1 MPYRILLLML
11 LSVSTL
17 LSQSVFFDFA
27 TLARKDSFY
36 TELKLKIVECQK
48 PANFKNADIMA
59 NGLWAAELTM
69 DRSPEFKAFLGSM
82 MDSIIKFDS
91 DIQRRILQTAFTL
104 YRGEFKESAE
114 KFARQTSNVK
124 LFAMAVNYCDLNVS
138 EMQEYEKLAKTKF
151 AGEMKNPILQAL
163 IGNLSMKS
171 NGGQKLPPVSDLL
184 NYGKDTSVFRMFM
197 FVRNDRNYAGRIV
210 LRRKNGE
217 FLRDNSGKLVT
228 LPYFARAL
236 PNMPGYLTNGNSPQ
250 GVFSVT
256 GVYNSAAKLIGPTP
270 RIRLFMP
277 SETDNNTFYNSKANL
292 KGESDSMLYR
302 KLFPESWR
310 EYFPVMESFYAGKA
324 GRFDIVMHGT
334 TVDQRYYL
342 KEVFYPNV
350 PTHGCLS
357 GIELW
362 DDKGILISSDQQKL
376 LDIYSSLGNPKGF
389 LYLIEL
395 NDEKRTVSEED
406 IEKPFNYTEIKLK

>member
-1 MPYRILLLML
+1 MLSKTLLLMI

-36 TELKLKIVECQK
+36 NELKLKIIECQK

-69 DRSPEFKAFLGSM
+69 NKSSEFKTFLSSM
-82 MDSIIKFDS
+82 MDSLQKFDA
-91 DIQRRILQTAFTL
+91 DIQRRLLQTAFTL
-104 YRGEFKESAE
+104 YRGEFKVAAE
-114 KFARQTSNVK
+114 KFAKITTNIK
-124 LFAMAVNYCDLNVS
+124 LFAMAVNYCNLNVS
-138 EMQEYEKLAKTKF
+138 EMKQYEELAKTKF
-151 AGEMKNPILQAL
+151 AKDINNPILQAL
-163 IGNLSMKS
+163 IGNLSFKS
-171 NGGQKLPPVSDLL
+171 NGGQSLPPISDLL

-197 FVRNDRNYAGRIV
+197 FIRNDRNYAGKIIFRS
-210 LRRKNGE
+210 KKGE
-217 FLRDNSGKLVT
+217 FLRDSSGKLVT
-228 LPYFARAL
+228 LSYFARAL

-250 GVFSVT
+250 GVFSMT
-256 GVYNSAAKLIGPTP
+256 GVYNSPAKLIGPTP

-277 SETDNNTFYNSKANL
+277 SETDNNTFYNTRASL
-292 KGESDSMLYR
+292 KGESDSVLYR

-310 EYFPVMESFYAGKA
+310 NYFPVMESYYAGKA

-334 TVDQRYYL
+334 TVDQRYYVN
-342 KEVFYPNV
+342 EVFYPNV

-357 GIELW
+357 GVEIW
-362 DDKGILISSDQQKL
+362 DDRGILIQSDQQKL
-376 LDIYSSLGNPKGF
+376 LDIYASLGNPKGF

-395 NDEKRTVSEED
+395 NDEKRIVTDED
-406 IEKPFNYTEIKLK
+406 IENLFK